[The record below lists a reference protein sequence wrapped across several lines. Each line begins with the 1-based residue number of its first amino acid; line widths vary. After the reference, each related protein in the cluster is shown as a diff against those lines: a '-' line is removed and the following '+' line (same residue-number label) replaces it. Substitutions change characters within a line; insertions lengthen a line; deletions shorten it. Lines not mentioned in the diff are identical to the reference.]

1 MSLVEDMDRVESG
14 AHVEAVLA
22 PVDGPS
28 GVGQEVAGSTDYAW
42 LDEELM
48 KVGSLRH
55 GQIDWAGA
63 ESRAIRLLCEAG
75 KDIRVLAHLLHCL
88 QQERDPAR
96 FEVSLRLLS
105 GALDTWWENA
115 YPRPGEPGKALRRK
129 LFGTIMQRAVHLA
142 AGLPAG
148 TKCGYKEHLDILE
161 QLQEK
166 ARAAGLPVDPL
177 EELEQTL
184 TRLAAAAP
192 EGPGE
197 LEEEHGPT
205 PPERAPLSADQG
217 SALAG
222 IELRTGDERGQR
234 EALLRVADHLAAQAP
249 DQPIGYRLRRY
260 AVWAPIDGV
269 PATRDGQRTELAAVA
284 ADRMAEYREGAERGG
299 NHALWQRLEKSLAV
313 SPFWLEGQRLSA
325 TLAQRLGFDD
335 CADAIHEETV
345 RFVTR
350 LPGLVELQFSDGTA
364 FADETTRQWL
374 ARAGGT
380 ESSGLPAA
388 DAPWQQAL
396 AEARSCLDQDDGLN
410 TALSILDRGLAAAR
424 SPRDE
429 AYWRL
434 ASADLLGEAGL
445 EALSRQ
451 QYRAVQAVIEDLALE
466 HWEPQ
471 LVQRLKAAGAGCRN

>member
-1 MSLVEDMDRVESG
+1 MSVVEAPDRLESR
-14 AHVEAVLA
+14 AHLKAVLA
-22 PVDGPS
+22 PLDGPS

-48 KVGSLRH
+48 KVGSLQH
-55 GQIDWAGA
+55 GQIDWAEA
-63 ESRAIRLLCEAG
+63 ERRAVRLLCEVG
-75 KDIRVLAHLLHCL
+75 KDVRVLAHLLHCL
-88 QQERDPAR
+88 QQERNPGR
-96 FEVSLRLLS
+96 FEMSLRLLT
-105 GALDTWWENA
+105 GALDAWWGSA
-115 YPRPGEPGKALRRK
+115 YPRPGEPGKTLRRR
-129 LFGTIMQRAVHLA
+129 LFGTIMQRSVHLA
-142 AGLPAG
+142 ADLPSAANG
-148 TKCGYKEHLDILE
+148 GYSEHLETVE
-161 QLQEK
+161 QLQEQ
-166 ARAAGLPVDPL
+166 AEAAGLPVAPL
-177 EELEQTL
+177 KELEQTL

-299 NHALWQRLEKSLAV
+299 DNALWERLEKSLTV

-325 TLAQRLGFDD
+325 MLAQRLGFDA

-350 LPGLVELQFSDGTA
+350 LPGLVELQFSDGTP
-364 FADETTRQWL
+364 FADDATRQWL
-374 ARAGGT
+374 AQAGAAET
-380 ESSGLPAA
+380 NGLPAA
-388 DAPWQQAL
+388 EAPWQQAL
-396 AEARSCLDQDDGLN
+396 AEARSCLGQEDGLG

-429 AYWRL
+429 TYWRL
-434 ASADLLGEAGL
+434 ASADLLREAGL

-451 QYRAVQAVIEDLALE
+451 QYRAAQAVVADLSLE
-466 HWEPQ
+466 QWEPQ
-471 LVQRLKAAGAGCRN
+471 LVQRLKAFGTG